1 METKLAIYAAALVL
15 GVGLLATTYAHAA
28 FALDQSATS
37 SADNSGSNSA
47 DQSSSQSATGGT
59 ATADSSGSSG
69 DTKASADVKQ
79 SSDQDIKQ
87 KIVTVSKIKQ
97 KADCSG
103 NSGGSGSSN
112 GNFCP
117 SPPR

>member
-28 FALDQSATS
+28 FALSQSATS

-47 DQSSSQSATGGT
+47 DQSNSQTATGGS
-59 ATADSSGSSG
+59 AKIGRASSREK
-69 DTKASADVKQ
+69 TKASADVKQ

-103 NSGGSGSSN
+103 SSDSSGSFN
-112 GNFCP
+112 G
-117 SPPR
+117 

>member
-15 GVGLLATTYAHAA
+15 SIGLLAITYTHAA
-28 FALDQSATS
+28 FARQAYS
-37 SADNSGSNSA
+37 
-47 DQSSSQSATGGT
+47 TG
-59 ATADSSGSSG
+59 SG

-103 NSGGSGSSN
+103 NSGGSGSTN
-112 GNFCP
+112 GNVC
-117 SPPR
+117 

>member
-1 METKLAIYAAALVL
+1 METRLAIYAAALVL

-28 FALDQSATS
+28 FAIDQSATS
-37 SADNSGSNSA
+37 SASNSGSNSA
-47 DQSSSQSATGGT
+47 TQSSEQSATGGT

-103 NSGGSGSSN
+103 DSGGSGN
-112 GNFCP
+112 Q
-117 SPPR
+117 

>member
-15 GVGLLATTYAHAA
+15 GVGLLATTYAHA
-28 FALDQSATS
+28 FALSQSATS

-47 DQSSSQSATGGT
+47 DQSNSQTATGGSAT
-59 ATADSSGSSG
+59 ATSSGSSG

-103 NSGGSGSSN
+103 NSGGSGSFN
-112 GNFCP
+112 GNSC
-117 SPPR
+117 

>member
-15 GVGLLATTYAHAA
+15 GVGLLATTYAHA
-28 FALDQSATS
+28 FALSQSATS

-47 DQSSSQSATGGT
+47 DQSNTQSATGGT
-59 ATADSSGSSG
+59 ASATSTGSSG
-69 DTKASADVKQ
+69 DTQASADVKQ
-79 SSDQDIKQ
+79 HSDQDIKQ

-103 NSGGSGSSN
+103 DSGGSGSTN
-112 GNFCP
+112 GNAC
-117 SPPR
+117 

>member
-37 SADNSGSNSA
+37 IASNSGSNTAS
-47 DQSSSQSATGGT
+47 QSSDQTATGGT
-59 ATADSSGSSG
+59 ASATSTGSSG
-69 DTKASADVKQ
+69 DTQASADVKQ
-79 SSDQDIKQ
+79 HSDQDIKQ

-103 NSGGSGSSN
+103 DSGGSGSTN
-112 GNFCP
+112 GNAC
-117 SPPR
+117 

>member
-1 METKLAIYAAALVL
+1 METRLAIYAAALVL

-59 ATADSSGSSG
+59 ASATSTGSSG

-79 SSDQDIKQ
+79 KSDQDIKQ
-87 KIVTVSKIKQ
+87 KIQVESGVSQ
-97 KADCSG
+97 SADCSG
-103 NSGGSGSSN
+103 SSGGSGSFN
-112 GNFCP
+112 GNSC
-117 SPPR
+117 